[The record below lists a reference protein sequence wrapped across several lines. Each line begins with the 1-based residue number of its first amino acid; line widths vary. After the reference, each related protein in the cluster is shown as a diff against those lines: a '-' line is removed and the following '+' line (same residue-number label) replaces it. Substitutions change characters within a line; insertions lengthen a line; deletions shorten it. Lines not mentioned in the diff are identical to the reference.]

1 MAVSQKLHGDNWTLL
16 LPYFSKIKREGLS
29 GWQAI
34 KGAHQSICQE
44 VSTVCSEDTGTRYDD
59 TNDDEETEY
68 DSEDNP
74 DIRVI
79 PGQMFLDLTHYNYQP
94 EL

>member
-1 MAVSQKLHGDNWTLL
+1 M
-16 LPYFSKIKREGLS
+16 
-29 GWQAI
+29 
-34 KGAHQSICQE
+34 
-44 VSTVCSEDTGTRYDD
+44 CSEDTGTIYDE

-79 PGQMFLDLTHYNYQP
+79 PGHLFLDLTHCKYQP